1 MRARSAANSSKVK
14 GRRVQAP
21 AHRAITRPRDKLD
34 GIPLPVG
41 FFSSIWQAVMVLRTG
56 DTYPVHRSEMW
67 LNPHI
72 RFFFFFSARLFSI
85 ALVCPPRKP
94 CLRGAAGH
102 GRHTSHLYP
111 GGHRLC
117 EVQLAGRQPA
127 SGEGR
132 LTCICKK
139 LTQGRERTVG
149 MAECPCPGNK
159 HSDQAGPE
167 TNRHLSRLGSREG
180 AHKGGCLVTP
190 PAPDLDGQ
198 DNQAAALRAE
208 QLRVCPLF
216 AAACKGKGG
225 ALNTTTPAAGLPRAG
240 QGRYQRGVHGELLPA
255 PQRQAVGNDL
265 KPPVVDTIDLAA
277 HSRGGPLER
286 APAAPEDTGP
296 STGCAVVAEGVQRA
310 TTPAVALGKWQR
322 KAQAPEKEDA
332 EQVGRIGQGGAR
344 GHGGQKAA
352 GEGALLRPEQG
363 LAGWV
368 QGGEQLLTLAAG
380 NS

>member
-1 MRARSAANSSKVK
+1 MGLRSAERGRSAAYWASWA
-14 GRRVQAP
+14 G
-21 AHRAITRPRDKLD
+21 T
-34 GIPLPVG
+34 LPM
-41 FFSSIWQAVMVLRTG
+41 IQERH
-56 DTYPVHRSEMW
+56 PVVAGN
-67 LNPHI
+67 LV
-72 RFFFFFSARLFSI
+72 FFFCFFRARLFSI

-149 MAECPCPGNK
+149 MAECPCPLGEGGSKGRHGCVGQECGPAGNK

-265 KPPVVDTIDLAA
+265 KPPVVDTIDLEIHVRQAGVASHPRPGLAA

-322 KAQAPEKEDA
+322 KAQA
-332 EQVGRIGQGGAR
+332 GQGGAR

>member
-1 MRARSAANSSKVK
+1 M
-14 GRRVQAP
+14 
-21 AHRAITRPRDKLD
+21 
-34 GIPLPVG
+34 
-41 FFSSIWQAVMVLRTG
+41 
-56 DTYPVHRSEMW
+56 
-67 LNPHI
+67 
-72 RFFFFFSARLFSI
+72 
-85 ALVCPPRKP
+85 
-94 CLRGAAGH
+94 
-102 GRHTSHLYP
+102 YP

-149 MAECPCPGNK
+149 MAECPCPLGEGGSKGRHGCVGQECGPAGNK

-240 QGRYQRGVHGELLPA
+240 QRRYQRGVHGELLPA

-265 KPPVVDTIDLAA
+265 KPPVVDTIDLEIHVRRVLA
-277 HSRGGPLER
+277 
-286 APAAPEDTGP
+286 DD
-296 STGCAVVAEGVQRA
+296 
-310 TTPAVALGKWQR
+310 
-322 KAQAPEKEDA
+322 KASADL
-332 EQVGRIGQGGAR
+332 
-344 GHGGQKAA
+344 
-352 GEGALLRPEQG
+352 LLRAAERLANADVPADVLAGVLREDGG
-363 LAGWV
+363 LA
-368 QGGEQLLTLAAG
+368 EAG
-380 NS
+380 RRGADLS